1 MRAVV
6 HQEFGEPSKVLAVEE
21 VAVPEPG
28 RGEVRL
34 KVLLSPIHNHDL
46 WTIRGSYGFKPDLPA
61 RAGTEVVGIVDAL
74 GEGVEGLEVGQRVA
88 TGGAFGAWA
97 EYVLT
102 KAGGLIPVPDT
113 LSDEIAAQLVA
124 MPFSAISLLASL
136 DLEEGDWLVQN
147 AANGAVGRMVAQLA
161 AARGINVVG
170 LVRRAAGVD
179 ELAELGIGNVVATDT
194 DDWTDRVAEV
204 TGGAPI
210 KAGVDSVG
218 GRPAGDVLGLLAEGG
233 TLVIFGAMDSP
244 RLDLS
249 SGDVIFK
256 EAVVRGFWAS
266 KVIGSMPAQQ
276 RRALFGELLQR
287 AGDGSLDLSIERTY
301 TLEEVREAA
310 DANFRPGRR
319 GKLLLRP

>member
-6 HQEFGEPSKVLAVEE
+6 HQQFGEPSEVLAVEE
-21 VAVPEPG
+21 VDVPEPG

-34 KVLLSPIHNHDL
+34 RVLLSPIHNHDL
-46 WTIRGSYGFKPDLPA
+46 WTVRGSYGFKPELPA

-97 EYVLT
+97 EYVVT
-102 KAGGLIPVPDT
+102 KAGGLIPIPDD
-113 LSDEIAAQLVA
+113 LSDEVAAQLVA
-124 MPFSAISLLASL
+124 MPFSAITLLASL
-136 DLEEGDWLVQN
+136 DLSEGDWLVQN

-161 AARGINVVG
+161 AARGIRVLG
-170 LVRRAAGVD
+170 LVRRSAAVE
-179 ELAELGIGNVVATDT
+179 ELAELGIGDVVATDA
-194 DDWTDRVAEV
+194 DDWKQRVTEV

-218 GRPAGDVLGLLAEGG
+218 GRPAGDVLALLADGG
-233 TLVIFGAMDSP
+233 TLVVFGAMDSP

-276 RRALFGELLQR
+276 RRAFFAELVQR
-287 AGDGSLDLSIERTY
+287 AGDGSLDLSVEKVY
-301 TLEEVREAA
+301 PLAEVREASA
-310 DANFRPGRR
+310 ANFRPGRR